1 MRDCHE
7 ENIFGMRVYR
17 YHIYMVAFSSYSTI
31 HILWVQNDES
41 YGCAFEKNTTDV
53 KSYASKDKIHL

>member
-41 YGCAFEKNTTDV
+41 YGCAFEKNNRR
-53 KSYASKDKIHL
+53 